1 MFCIFKLSLRNT
13 SLSRFSSVKL
23 SLLFT
28 IFPADENNLSVSM
41 LVGGAV
47 RYNLNNEP
55 RAIFTLLRHFVIIRL
70 IFSFLLNRRRKWFS
84 TILLCLIPYAYLDIL
99 IMYDDEKWLFPIR
112 RVSTFQDC
120 RITPREGWEKW
131 CLKSCPNL
139 SGATCIY
146 T

>member
-13 SLSRFSSVKL
+13 SLSRFSAVKL
-23 SLLFT
+23 SFLFT

-84 TILLCLIPYAYLDIL
+84 IILLRLIPYAYLDIL
-99 IMYDDEKWLFPIR
+99 IMYDDEK
-112 RVSTFQDC
+112 
-120 RITPREGWEKW
+120 
-131 CLKSCPNL
+131 
-139 SGATCIY
+139 
-146 T
+146 